1 MSTPPARHREQRP
14 KDLAMG
20 DGPAAFAGSLMI
32 VVGILRAV
40 SGLMALIR
48 NEVYPAGFDHVVSLD
63 ATSPRIYRLGGI
75 LDLVAG
81 GAVLTG
87 RLWGRLLGSTLAI
100 LSTSTNVLFIP
111 NAGR

>member
-1 MSTPPARHREQRP
+1 
-14 KDLAMG
+14 MG
-20 DGPAAFAGSLMI
+20 DGPAAFAGSLMT

-48 NEVYPAGFDHVVSLD
+48 NEVYLAGFDHVVSLD
-63 ATSPRIYRLGGI
+63 ATSPRIYLGGI

-100 LSTSTNVLFIP
+100 LSTSTDVMFIP